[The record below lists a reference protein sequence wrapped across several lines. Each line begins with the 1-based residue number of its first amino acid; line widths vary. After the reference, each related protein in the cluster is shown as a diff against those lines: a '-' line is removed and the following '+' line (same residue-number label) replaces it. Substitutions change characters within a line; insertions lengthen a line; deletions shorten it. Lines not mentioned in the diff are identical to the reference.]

1 MQYTCQSNQQG
12 TQRNGGP
19 LSQKQYKE
27 QTVEIGAH
35 QKQKLSDTIYEATTL
50 TTFEEIKDKLEN
62 NYRELKLKNA
72 EN

>member
-12 TQRNGGP
+12 TQRNGGT

-27 QTVEIGAH
+27 QTVEIGVH
-35 QKQKLSDTIYEATTL
+35 QIQKLSDTIYEATTL
-50 TTFEEIKDKLEN
+50 TMFKEIKDILEN
-62 NYRELKLKNA
+62 IYRELKLKNA